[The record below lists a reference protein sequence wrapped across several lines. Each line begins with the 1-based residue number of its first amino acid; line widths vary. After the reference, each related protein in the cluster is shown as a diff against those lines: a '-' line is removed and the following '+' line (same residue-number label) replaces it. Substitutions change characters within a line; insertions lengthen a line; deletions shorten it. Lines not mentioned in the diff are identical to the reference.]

1 MMSVVIILAKCLVE
15 PRLVEHATM
24 GTRPQAVL
32 LVCFIA
38 YLTKLTLKQLC
49 SLLFMIKTEFGM
61 KLGKK
66 LTAAKFSRRKKI
78 VATRL
83 VDPKHHIKSLIPRI
97 SKRRL
102 RSTSRSSA

>member
-1 MMSVVIILAKCLVE
+1 
-15 PRLVEHATM
+15 
-24 GTRPQAVL
+24 
-32 LVCFIA
+32 
-38 YLTKLTLKQLC
+38 
-49 SLLFMIKTEFGM
+49 MIKNEFGM

-78 VATRL
+78 VTTRP

-97 SKRRL
+97 SKRRI